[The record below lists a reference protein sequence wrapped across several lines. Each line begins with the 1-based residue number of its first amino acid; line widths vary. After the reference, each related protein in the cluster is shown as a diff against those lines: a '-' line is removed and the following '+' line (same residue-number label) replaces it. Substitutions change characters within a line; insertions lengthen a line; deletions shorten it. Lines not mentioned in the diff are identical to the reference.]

1 MFLERIV
8 AAKQEEVAVYR
19 NHVSLSELKKQ
30 AAEMPPARDFLGAV
44 RSERQA
50 ASAEGCGKRAAESL
64 RNNNMA
70 ADVGTGVK
78 LIAEIKKASPSRGVI
93 RREFNP
99 CQIADI
105 YQQAGASAISV
116 VTDEPFFQGHPDD
129 MSSVR
134 KVTSLPLLRK
144 DFIIDEYQIYQSR
157 CLGADAVLLITAL
170 LGQRQ
175 LMEYIGLAEELGMAA
190 LVEVHTHDELS
201 LVLETEAV
209 LIGINNRD
217 LHTFQVDL
225 ATTYRLISAIPQ
237 ERVVV
242 SESGIKSRDDVV
254 ELARVGVDAVLVGEA
269 LMRAKDIGALAA
281 ELIGHRR

>member
-19 NHVSLSELKKQ
+19 NHISLSELKKQ
-30 AAEMPPARDFLGAV
+30 AAEMPPARDFLRTV
-44 RSERQA
+44 KSERQNE
-50 ASAEGCGKRAAESL
+50 SAKVDGERAVGSF
-64 RNNNMA
+64 RNSRLA

-78 LIAEIKKASPSRGVI
+78 LIAEIKKASPSRGVLC
-93 RREFNP
+93 REFNP

-116 VTDEPFFQGHPDD
+116 VTDVRFFQGHPVDL
-129 MSSVR
+129 SSVR

-175 LMEYIGLAEELGMAA
+175 LVEYIGLAEELGMAA